1 MSATTTI
8 KRLGLEKA
16 FQYLYKDPEKNLPK
30 LIDWADK
37 FSKGEFPSQR
47 AAVRAA
53 IEDPDFV
60 AAMAALGQKID
71 YLDGKGYGEYLAQAA
86 KDVPAAMATVGL
98 IEEPAA
104 A

>member
-53 IEDPDFV
+53 IGSRY
-60 AAMAALGQKID
+60 AAL
-71 YLDGKGYGEYLAQAA
+71 L
-86 KDVPAAMATVGL
+86 
-98 IEEPAA
+98 
-104 A
+104 

>member
-1 MSATTTI
+1 MFPDVPTCQEQGFDIFYATQRGMAVPLKTDAAIVET
-8 KRLGLEKA
+8 LEKA
-16 FQYLYKDPEKNLPK
+16 C
-30 LIDWADK
+30 A
-37 FSKGEFPSQR
+37 
-47 AAVRAA
+47 AA

>member
-1 MSATTTI
+1 MSASTTI

-47 AAVRAA
+47 AAVRASWRSRWR
-53 IEDPDFV
+53 
-60 AAMAALGQKID
+60 
-71 YLDGKGYGEYLAQAA
+71 
-86 KDVPAAMATVGL
+86 TWRSTTSRRT
-98 IEEPAA
+98 
-104 A
+104 